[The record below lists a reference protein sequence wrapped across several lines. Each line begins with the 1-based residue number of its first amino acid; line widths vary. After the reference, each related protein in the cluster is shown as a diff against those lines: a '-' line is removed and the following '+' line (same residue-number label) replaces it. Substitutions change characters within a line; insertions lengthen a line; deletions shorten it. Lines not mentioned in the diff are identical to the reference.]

1 MATATVI
8 KPDHAAKRKHL
19 LFTDEHEDLRSSME
33 AWVKKELWPHRNE
46 WEETTWPSEAMERA
60 GELGYLGLCFP
71 EEYGGQGGDYYYSL
85 VRAECMSYSGSG
97 GTNMGFAVQTDM
109 VLPPIHLLGT
119 EEQKQRYLVP
129 GIKGEKIGCLGI
141 TEPGAGS
148 DVAGIRTKA
157 IRDGDDYV
165 INGSKTFITNGARA
179 DFILLVAKT
188 DPDARPRGDHAVP
201 RRLRD
206 TPGFEVSRKLE
217 KMGMHASD
225 TGELAFD
232 DVRVPADAV
241 LGEIGKGFYHISWEL
256 QSERMVAA
264 AGCVAGAERMFEKT
278 LEYAKEREAFGR
290 PIGRFQA
297 IRHKFAEMATK
308 IEAAKQFNYV
318 VAWRYANGEYPVREI
333 TEVKLFAS
341 RMCCEVADECVQI
354 LGGYGY
360 MKEYEIERAYRDVRL
375 NRIGAGTDEIMLDV
389 IGRSLR
395 AVAPQSGSSGTRDA
409 RVAPEQHGAGDHG
422 RPEPITDVVDRDVER
437 AAPLPI
443 ERERELDRA
452 VVVQVAQRD
461 ARASVMPRRSITAM
475 AAERQLRG
483 EDRWRSRWTAP
494 ASVSTSRAGWGPRAP
509 RSLIDAPGWHRDR
522 LGRYQRERRSE
533 RVQSRHHC
541 EPARRRP
548 RAGHARRRRAGCPAP
563 PARGLSS
570 SHRARLPGRAHENAS

>member
-1 MATATVI
+1 VEAATVI
-8 KPDHAAKRKHL
+8 KPQHEATRKHL
-19 LFTDEHEDLRSSME
+19 LFTDEHEDLRESME

-46 WEETTWPSEAMERA
+46 WEETTWPNEAMQRA
-60 GELGYLGLCFP
+60 GELGFLGLCFP

-109 VLPPIHLLGT
+109 VLPPVHLLGT

-157 IRDGDDYV
+157 IRDGDDYL
-165 INGSKTFITNGARA
+165 ISGAKTFITNGARA

-188 DPDARPRGDHAVP
+188 DPDARHEGITLFLVD
-201 RRLRD
+201 LRD
-206 TPGFEVSRKLE
+206 EEGNHVPGFEVSRKLE
-217 KMGMHASD
+217 KMGMHSSD
-225 TGELAFD
+225 TGELSFD
-232 DVRVPADAV
+232 EVRVPAEAV

-264 AGCVAGAERMFEKT
+264 AGSVAGAERMFEKT
-278 LEYAKEREAFGR
+278 LAYAKEREAFGR

-333 TEVKLFAS
+333 TEVKLFTS
-341 RMCCEVADECVQI
+341 RVGCEVADECVQI

-375 NRIGAGTDEIMLDV
+375 NRIGAGTDEIMLEV
-389 IGRSLR
+389 IGRS
-395 AVAPQSGSSGTRDA
+395 
-409 RVAPEQHGAGDHG
+409 
-422 RPEPITDVVDRDVER
+422 
-437 AAPLPI
+437 
-443 ERERELDRA
+443 
-452 VVVQVAQRD
+452 
-461 ARASVMPRRSITAM
+461 
-475 AAERQLRG
+475 
-483 EDRWRSRWTAP
+483 
-494 ASVSTSRAGWGPRAP
+494 
-509 RSLIDAPGWHRDR
+509 
-522 LGRYQRERRSE
+522 Y
-533 RVQSRHHC
+533 
-541 EPARRRP
+541 
-548 RAGHARRRRAGCPAP
+548 
-563 PARGLSS
+563 GL
-570 SHRARLPGRAHENAS
+570 